1 MRVQKVL
8 SEAGIASRRASEVLI
23 REGRVTVNDEV
34 AELGRRIDPAVD
46 RVAVDGRRIQLDSSK
61 AYVMLNK
68 PEGVVSTAHDP
79 QGRPTV
85 IDMVGVESRVF
96 PVGRLDIATEGLML
110 LTNDGELTYRLTH
123 PSYEVAKVYIA
134 EVSGTVG
141 RAVLRRL
148 TETGVDLGDK
158 EPFKADTVR
167 VIGSQKSQGHVRTV
181 VELEIHEG
189 QNHIVRRLLEAVGNP
204 VLRLVRT
211 GMGPLKLNRLVT
223 GTYRV
228 LTQDEVDSLYR
239 EVGL

>member
-1 MRVQKVL
+1 MQKVL
-8 SEAGIASRRASEVLI
+8 SEAGIASRRASEKLM
-23 REGRVTVNDEV
+23 REGRVTVNDEI
-34 AELGRRIDPAVD
+34 AEVGRRIHPAVD

-61 AYVMLNK
+61 AYIMLNK
-68 PEGVVSTAHDP
+68 PEGVVSTSNDP
-79 QGRPTV
+79 QNRPTV

-110 LTNDGELTYRLTH
+110 LTNDGELTHRLTH
-123 PSYEVAKVYIA
+123 PSYEVSKVYVA

-141 RAVLRRL
+141 RAVMRRL
-148 TETGVDLGDK
+148 TETGVDLGDR
-158 EPFKADTVR
+158 EPFVCDSVK
-167 VIGSQKSQGHVRTV
+167 VIGSQKSQGVVRTV

-189 QNHIVRRLLEAVGNP
+189 QNHIVRRLLEAVGTP

-228 LTQDEVDSLYR
+228 LSQDEVDSLYR